1 MDFSTAA
8 AIRDDRDDTG
18 AFTDETGRK
27 DFFIQ
32 RDGECFAGTH
42 LLIDVRDGSRL
53 DDLDHIDATLRACV
67 EAAGATLLSIDL
79 HHFTPNGGVSGVAI
93 LAESHISIHSWPE
106 YGYAALDVFMC
117 GAARPQDAVPVLR
130 QAFGT
135 DNVHVEEIR
144 RGRGMVG

>member
-1 MDFSTAA
+1 MDFATAVSA
-8 AIRDDRDDTG
+8 REEAV
-18 AFTDETGRK
+18 AVDERAEDERR

-42 LLIDVRDGSRL
+42 LLIDVKEAEGL
-53 DDLDHIDATLRACV
+53 DDIELIDRTLRECV

-106 YGYAALDVFMC
+106 YGYAALDIFMC
-117 GAARPQDAVPVLR
+117 GNAEPQKAVPVL
-130 QAFGT
+130 QTAFKAGR
-135 DNVHVEEIR
+135 VLVEEIR
-144 RGRGMVG
+144 RGKGLVG

>member
-1 MDFSTAA
+1 MDFTTSQVLDEGLDL
-8 AIRDDRDDTG
+8 DDR
-18 AFTDETGRK
+18 ADEARK
-27 DFFIQ
+27 DFFIV

-42 LLIDVRDGSRL
+42 LLIDVREAEGL
-53 DDLDHIDATLRACV
+53 DDIKHIDRTLRACV

-117 GAARPQDAVPVLR
+117 GDAEPQKAVPVLKK
-130 QAFGT
+130 AFRAGM
-135 DNVHVEEIR
+135 VEVAEIR
-144 RGRGMVG
+144 RGKGMVG